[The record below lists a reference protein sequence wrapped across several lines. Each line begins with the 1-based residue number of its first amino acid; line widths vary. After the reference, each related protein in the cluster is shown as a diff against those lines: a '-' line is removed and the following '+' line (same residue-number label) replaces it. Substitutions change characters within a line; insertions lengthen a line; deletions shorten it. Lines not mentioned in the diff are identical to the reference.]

1 MPLLVN
7 LKELEHR
14 DGRLSGE
21 LPVEDLDL
29 AIQDDAIQP
38 TKTLTYDLNVQLMP
52 DALFVRGKVGM
63 SLDCRCVRCLEP
75 FIHRVEFPDW
85 ICHVPLLGVEKAPII
100 KGFVDLTPY
109 LREDIL
115 LAFPQHPLCR
125 KDCPG
130 LAAGD
135 SEPPKNGDHGESS
148 SPWDKLNQ
156 LKL

>member
-7 LKELEHR
+7 VQELEHQ

-29 AIQDDAIQP
+29 EVHDDAIHP
-38 TKTLTYDLNVQLMP
+38 AETLTYDLNLQLMQ
-52 DALFVRGKVGM
+52 DAILVRGEVVM
-63 SLDCRCVRCLEP
+63 PLECRCVRCLEP
-75 FIHRVEFPDW
+75 FVYRVEFPDW
-85 ICHVPLLGVEKAPII
+85 ICHVPISGAEKAPVV

-130 LAAGD
+130 LSTRD
-135 SEPPKNGDHGESS
+135 SKPPETGGHEESS